1 MNKWEM
7 RTIEVDENRREL
19 SPHGTLML
27 PLQINHDDL
36 SAFQGGGIICHWH
49 EELEFSVVLRGTAR
63 YVLSKGVHIL
73 SPGDGVLINSNV
85 PHAIF
90 PYGADSAQLLTVI
103 VHPSFLYGFQG
114 SAIESRLLRPFL
126 GSPRLSVVPLEAEET
141 QACHRLAQLE
151 ARQSFAWELEAKSLL
166 CHAVYTLL
174 LRHQNEL
181 RRGRPYTGVDLQRL
195 HALLHALNERYGEPL
210 VLEDLARI
218 AGLSRESCC
227 RFFKRMTGETLSQY
241 LEEYRVAQ
249 GLALLQ
255 QGEMS
260 VTEIALHCGFSN
272 VGRFS
277 AAFCRRMHCTPRE
290 YLSRCRSS
298 PA

>member
-1 MNKWEM
+1 MNRRGM
-7 RTIEVDENRREL
+7 RTVEVDENRREL

-36 SAFQGGGIICHWH
+36 SAFLGGGIICHWH
-49 EELEFSVVLRGTAR
+49 EELEFSIVLQGTAR
-63 YVLSKGVHIL
+63 YVLGKGVHLL

-90 PYGADSAQLLTVI
+90 PCGAEPAQLLTVI
-103 VHPSFLYGFQG
+103 VHPAFLYGFQG
-114 SAIESRLLRPFL
+114 SAIESGLLRPFL
-126 GSPRLSVVPLEAEET
+126 GSPRLSVVRLEEEET
-141 QACHRLAQLE
+141 QACRSLAQLE
-151 ARQSFAWELEAKSLL
+151 SRQAFAWELEAKSLL
-166 CHAVYTLL
+166 CHAVYALL
-174 LRHQNEL
+174 LRHQHEL
-181 RRGRPYTGVDLQRL
+181 RRGRPYAGADLQRL
-195 HALLHALNERYGEPL
+195 HALLRALSERYGEPL
-210 VLEDLARI
+210 ALEEMARI

-255 QGEMS
+255 RGEMS

-272 VGRFS
+272 AGRFS

-290 YLSRCRSS
+290 YLSRCRSG